1 MPTREKEREIDWNR
15 ERDERVLRA
24 SLAKPWLFRVLVSRY
39 QEAFLRKAR
48 TVVRSEEEAEDIVQE
63 TFVKIYRNA
72 KSFEKRPGIEFK
84 SWGYKILM
92 NTSFT
97 HYTKQKR
104 SAGNLNYEDFLKYED
119 NDIPDTEDHAVRQ
132 EMKHGIEAALAK
144 MPQHLATP
152 LRAYYFEDLSYQSIA
167 DREKITLSA
176 LKLRMFR
183 AKRLF
188 RKIYEA
194 A

>member
-1 MPTREKEREIDWNR
+1 MPTRKTEREIDWNQ
-15 ERDERVLRA
+15 EPDERVLRA
-24 SLAKPWLFRVLVSRY
+24 SLGKPWIFKILVARY

-72 KSFEKRPGIEFK
+72 KGFEKRPGIEFK

-104 SAGNLNYEDFLKYED
+104 SAGNLSYEDFLKYEE
-119 NDIPDTEDHAVRQ
+119 NDIPDTEDRAVRQ
-132 EMKHGIEAALAK
+132 EMRHSIEAVLTK
-144 MPQHLATP
+144 MPPHLATP
-152 LRAYYFEDLSYQSIA
+152 LRAYYFDDLSYQDIA
-167 DREKITLSA
+167 NREQITLSA